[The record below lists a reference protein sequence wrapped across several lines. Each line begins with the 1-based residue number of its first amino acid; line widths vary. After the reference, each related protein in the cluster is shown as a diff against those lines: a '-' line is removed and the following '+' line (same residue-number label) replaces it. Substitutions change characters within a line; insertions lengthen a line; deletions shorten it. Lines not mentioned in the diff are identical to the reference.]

1 MPSDETRLL
10 LAEIDGNGAIQQYIQ
25 EACDDLYSITQR
37 MSLYSC
43 FEMAQCQTP
52 IPIMC
57 NMRGVNV
64 GVVGLDTNS
73 KEWCRN
79 LQYHHTM
86 QFLMNLATVQNI
98 THPGSVRVCDVGTV
112 FSHGNIRERCAMMM
126 NLLCHDK
133 KYNIMQW
140 LLVHVDTMPSY
151 ALAAM
156 DSSSS
161 VSNTFPSPPAS
172 SWCSSSALP
181 NIGPGSTLPACLDV
195 WQLNQYKHA
204 LGIGKAI
211 SSQHTENHAKR
222 DMRKALCKLVNC
234 PRKNTRTV
242 RPLGMQNTFALPV
255 QDAMPLLSWRER
267 ALHSSVCCKAACLA
281 AGGATGPGKNRRK
294 NPLLQCVVTTVGR
307 APIEQCHPAHSADS
321 ANSAQGPARA
331 AGATTAAGIQRQQ
344 GSDRLPWLTGRMCWQ
359 MQPGSTFV
367 EHASR
372 LGEEMVAG
380 PSGHTNA
387 LMTFMRIFL
396 KFDVEKWT
404 LICIVWLVGADH
416 HSVFEVL
423 TAASRHGLPY
433 SREMKSLEFAWALVR
448 ACGERCAATV

>member
-10 LAEIDGNGAIQQYIQ
+10 LAEIDGNGAVQQYIQ

-43 FEMAQCQTP
+43 FEMAQCRTP

-64 GVVGLDTNS
+64 GVMALDTNS

-112 FSHGNIRERCAMMM
+112 FSHGNIRERCAMLM

-140 LLVHVDTMPSY
+140 LLVHVDTLPSC
-151 ALAAM
+151 ALPAM
-156 DSSSS
+156 DTS
-161 VSNTFPSPPAS
+161 VPNTFPSQPAS
-172 SWCSSSALP
+172 SWCCSSALP
-181 NIGPGSTLPACLDV
+181 NIGPGSTLPASLDV

-204 LGIGKAI
+204 LGIGRAM
-211 SSQHTENHAKR
+211 SSQHTEFHAKK
-222 DMRKALCKLVNC
+222 DMRKALCKLVHC
-234 PRKNTRTV
+234 PRKNTRSV
-242 RPLGMQNTFALPV
+242 RPLGLQNTYALPV

-267 ALHSSVCCKAACLA
+267 ALHSSVCGKTACW
-281 AGGATGPGKNRRK
+281 AGGASGAGKHCRQHS
-294 NPLLQCVVTTVGR
+294 LLQCVVATVAR
-307 APIEQCHPAHSADS
+307 APVEQCHEATSTTS
-321 ANSAQGPARA
+321 ANSAQRPARA

-359 MQPGSTFV
+359 MQPGSAFV